1 MKKRIFN
8 YVTQIVTLALIVGFG
23 GWSLWY
29 AYRIYRYEETNNA
42 QVELYITPVSC
53 RVMGYVASINCVE
66 NQMVKKGDTLL
77 VIEDDEFCLAH
88 MKNEAM
94 LNRAKA
100 ELKIAEKKIESNLVD
115 QKQYE
120 GEIEIS
126 KIKLENAKKEFKRV
140 KNLLMNESVTQ
151 QNYDKVE
158 ADYLKA
164 LKEVDIAKFSYKESL
179 LRQEELISNA
189 AVEEAKVKDCES
201 QLGRSALDLEYTVIR
216 APYDGRIGK
225 IDIQVG
231 QLMQQG
237 QVLTF
242 ITNEA
247 AGKWIVANLK
257 ETQLGSYPVGKEVE
271 VTIDAIPGRAFKG
284 KVESISPATGTR
296 YSMMPPNNATGNF
309 VRITQRVP
317 VRIQLTDIDEKSC
330 KILRGGMN
338 AYVRSVK

>member
-1 MKKRIFN
+1 MKKRIIN
-8 YVTQIVTLALIVGFG
+8 YVTQLVTLSLIVGFG
-23 GWSLWY
+23 CWSLWY

-53 RVMGYVASINCVE
+53 RVLGYVASINCVE
-66 NQMVKKGDTLL
+66 NQMVQSGDTLL
-77 VIEDDEFCLAH
+77 LIEDDEFRLAH

-94 LNRAKA
+94 LSRAKA
-100 ELKIAEKKIESNLVD
+100 ELKIAQKQIESNLID

-126 KIKLENAKKEFKRV
+126 KIQLENAHKEFQRV
-140 KNLLMNESVTQ
+140 KNLLENESVTQ
-151 QNYDKVE
+151 QHYDKVE

-164 LKEVDIAKFSYKESL
+164 RKEVDIARFRLNEAQ
-179 LRQEELISNA
+179 LRQEELVGNA
-189 AVEEAKVKDCES
+189 AVVQAKVKDCES

-225 IDIQVG
+225 IDIQKG

-271 VTIDAIPGRAFKG
+271 ITIDAIPDRTFKG
-284 KVESISPATGTR
+284 EVESISPATGTR

-317 VRIQLTDIDEKSC
+317 VRIRLTDIDPQSS

-338 AYVRSVK
+338 AYVRCVK